1 MDQPLDKLKQPLK
14 VGDKVV
20 YSVSKDEDVNV
31 GTIIA
36 IPGLLTIK
44 SAWGRTITRQ
54 DRQVIKLPEEILC

>member
-20 YSVSKDEDVNV
+20 YSVNKDEDVNV

-36 IPGLLTIK
+36 IPGPLTIK
-44 SAWGRTITRQ
+44 SAWGRTITRL
-54 DRQVIKLPEEILC
+54 DRQVIKLPEESL